1 MQRVSLLIIAFFLTS
16 TIQAQKTLPGG
27 VPGVS
32 VWNVTQSNDSLNAQW
47 KPRLKNVANT
57 GFIIT
62 GKSKTMNFN
71 PALTFDS
78 NTIGVEK
85 SLNLGTL
92 KSFSL
97 FTVCQEIDTTNEQ
110 AIISI
115 ENDTASEMVL
125 TNKRIALLDALKYA
139 NFSKKKSYPRI
150 YSYTQNKQE
159 QTSPVSNKIRFGQA
173 PRYQSLPISAYH
185 GLVPEIIVFNRNV
198 SFTERLRVESYLAIK
213 YGISLNQEIPVNYLN
228 SRGEI
233 IWNADLN
240 SGFSNNIAGVGRDET
255 SGLNQLVSESLQTPG
270 LMKISLT
277 GQVQD
282 NSFLIWGDDKGE
294 LRFSD
299 KAGVLRNFG
308 RKWKISTFG
317 CSNIPVSVE
326 TNVMSFSE
334 IDPLNVGE
342 TYWMMID
349 RSGTGSYPSG
359 KTDFAKCNPMASAR
373 GTIHFDGVIFD
384 RDSMRNNIFTL
395 LAAPDFFTR
404 STVVN
409 PNCSLAQSGK
419 IQTDIAGG
427 QAPYRLSIQGITNT
441 SYQQDITISG
451 NNHTFEGIEQGA
463 YMVKAIDAQ
472 QQVYNEKIWVSNLRI
487 WQNSISTNYT
497 INKGAMLELDA
508 SRDMPVNNYNYS
520 WKTPDGTTVPN
531 EKISINQPGTY
542 LLSVTDNE
550 GCNSTME
557 VNVLQIDGSNLKKT
571 ELFPN
576 PVTNGW
582 FVLRISLN
590 RIANVYLSISDVSGR
605 MIKQSI
611 LENDQF
617 YWYNGTIS
625 GKGVYFIT
633 LTSGDDKETLK
644 LIAL

>member
-1 MQRVSLLIIAFFLTS
+1 MQRAYLLIIAFFLTFA
-16 TIQAQKTLPGG
+16 IKAQKTLPGG
-27 VPGVS
+27 VQGVS
-32 VWNVTQSNDSLNAQW
+32 VWNVTQSQDSLNAQW
-47 KPRLKNVANT
+47 NPRLKNISNT
-57 GFIIT
+57 GLVIA
-62 GKSKTMNFN
+62 GKGKTMNFN

-85 SLNLGTL
+85 SLNLGSL

-159 QTSPVSNKIRFGQA
+159 QTSPASNKIRFGQA
-173 PRYQSLPISAYH
+173 PRYQSLPILAYH

-198 SFTERLRVESYLAIK
+198 SFNERLRVESYLAIK

-240 SGFSNNIAGVGRDET
+240 SGFHNNIAGVGRDET

-270 LMKISLT
+270 LMKIGLT

-282 NSFLIWGDDKGE
+282 NFFLIWGDDNGE

-299 KAGVLRNFG
+299 KAGIIRKFG
-308 RKWKISTFG
+308 RTWKISTFG
-317 CSNIPVSVE
+317 GSNIPVSVE

-334 IDPLNVGE
+334 IGPLNIGE

-349 RSGTGSYPSG
+349 KSGTGSYPSG
-359 KTDFAKCNPMASAR
+359 KTDFVKCNPMTSPR
-373 GTIHFDGVIFD
+373 GTVHFDGINFD

-404 STVVN
+404 SSVVN
-409 PNCSLAQSGK
+409 PNCSQAQSGK

-472 QQVYNEKIWVSNLRI
+472 QQVYNEKVWVSNLHI
-487 WQNSISTNYT
+487 WQNLISANYT
-497 INKGAMLELDA
+497 INQGEMLELDA
-508 SRDMPVNNYNYS
+508 SRGMPVNNYNYS
-520 WKTPDGTTVPN
+520 WKTPDGTTVSN
-531 EKISINQPGTY
+531 EKISINQPGNY

-550 GCNSTME
+550 GCNSTAE
-557 VNVLQIDGSNLKKT
+557 VNVLQINGSNLKKT

-582 FVLRISLN
+582 FVLRINLN
-590 RIANVYLSISDVSGR
+590 HVANVHLSISDVSGSI
-605 MIKQSI
+605 IKQTI
-611 LENDQF
+611 LENDKF
-617 YWYNGTIS
+617 YWYNGTVS
-625 GKGVYFIT
+625 GKGIYFIT
-633 LTSGDDKETLK
+633 LTSGGDKETLK